1 MHLSTGTK
9 PKQHGLRRQAIRTT
23 LSQRLKEGV
32 FFLDGAM
39 GTQLFARGIQPGQC
53 VERLNAE
60 RAELVAEV
68 HRGYLNAGVDAVLTN
83 TFGGNSISLGR
94 HRLADKTEHL
104 NRAAAELA
112 RREAGEDRWVLG
124 DIGPCGDFLE
134 PLGMLQK
141 ADLKNAFGRQVRGLL
156 EGGVDGLLIE
166 TMTALEEIETA
177 VEAIQ
182 ELTDLPILVSLA
194 FDPAGQGFRT
204 MMGVSP
210 ARAVERLVSRGI
222 TALGFNCGTLDM
234 PDYVWLARELA
245 DRLTSKGVLLLAEP
259 NAGRPRLEGSSAVYD
274 LSPEDFA
281 EGLEQIYRA
290 GAVILGGCCG
300 TTPRHLAVAVKRLR
314 G

>member
-1 MHLSTGTK
+1 M
-9 PKQHGLRRQAIRTT
+9 
-23 LSQRLKEGV
+23 LK
-32 FFLDGAM
+32 
-39 GTQLFARGIQPGQC
+39 
-53 VERLNAE
+53 
-60 RAELVAEV
+60 
-68 HRGYLNAGVDAVLTN
+68 
-83 TFGGNSISLGR
+83 
-94 HRLADKTEHL
+94 
-104 NRAAAELA
+104 
-112 RREAGEDRWVLG
+112 
-124 DIGPCGDFLE
+124 
-134 PLGMLQK
+134 K

-166 TMTALEEIETA
+166 TMTALEEIEIA
-177 VEAIQ
+177 AEAIQ
-182 ELTDLPILVSLA
+182 ELSDLPILVSLA

-210 ARAVERLVSRGI
+210 ARAVERLVSCGI

-281 EGLEQIYRA
+281 EGLEQIHHA

-300 TTPRHLAVAVKRLR
+300 TTPRHLAAAVKRLR

>member
-68 HRGYLNAGVDAVLTN
+68 HRDYLNAGVDAVLTN

-141 ADLKNAFGRQVRGLL
+141 ADLKNGFCRQVRGLL

-194 FDPAGQGFRT
+194 FDPAQGFRT

-300 TTPRHLAVAVKRLR
+300 TTPRHLAAAVKRLR